1 MRKFIGVMVS
11 VVAVAGLAA
20 CGGDDGGSGGGGAA
34 DKVAASLIDSI
45 ESEGVT
51 VDADCVKDVV
61 AKVSADDLA
70 ILSDNLA
77 ALEDSSVDVD
87 SLGLSEDFFTV
98 LAEIDACVSE

>member
-20 CGGDDGGSGGGGAA
+20 CGGDDGGSGGAA

-98 LAEIDACVSE
+98 LTEIDACVSE